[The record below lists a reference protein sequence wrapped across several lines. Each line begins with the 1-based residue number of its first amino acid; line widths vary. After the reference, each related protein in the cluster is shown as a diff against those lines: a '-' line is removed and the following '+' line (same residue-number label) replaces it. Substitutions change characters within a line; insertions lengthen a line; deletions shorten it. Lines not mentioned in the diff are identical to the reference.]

1 MSTIYPKQ
9 IPIYIT
15 RSTLA
20 YNSTHLSRH
29 KFLVAPNISIAIL
42 TNYIRQQLK
51 LLIDVPIFLFVD
63 NILQESD
70 TLIAEIY
77 NTYKTIDGEIHMQY
91 STDNIVNSLNL
102 HSFLSS

>member
-1 MSTIYPKQ
+1 MSAIYPKQ
-9 IPIYIT
+9 IPIYLT

-42 TNYIRQQLK
+42 TNYIRLQLK
-51 LLIDVPIFLFVD
+51 LSADVPIFLFVN
-63 NILQESD
+63 NILQRSN

-77 NTYKTIDGEIHMQY
+77 NRYKSIDGEIHMQY
-91 STDNIVNSLNL
+91 STDNIIESLNL
-102 HSFLSS
+102 HSFLTS